1 MIPTFPR
8 CHTTQDYTQFK
19 SGPSKPSK
27 RIGADNVVG
36 ESGDRDDHSSSGKC
50 EEDAEQSINTK
61 ENELAKGKNA
71 INTGNWQ
78 KEDLPFVNSV
88 VNSSKPRRGVNVQS
102 NKTATQSFTV
112 REAFTALDA
121 DHAPV
126 PWSRDVWSIDDPQ
139 ASAILGSLSG
149 LERSAAR
156 ADIMNDGNSAM
167 HANPCSQSS
176 NERRSVFEW
185 LSQVEREKEL
195 EYGEVQILK
204 RPESFA
210 AVVGVVEDGVSYS
223 RGILRRD

>member
-8 CHTTQDYTQFK
+8 CHTTQNYTQFK

-102 NKTATQSFTV
+102 NKTATQGV
-112 REAFTALDA
+112 NR
-121 DHAPV
+121 
-126 PWSRDVWSIDDPQ
+126 SIDDPQ
-139 ASAILGSLSG
+139 ASAILGSLPG

-156 ADIMNDGNSAM
+156 ADIMNDGNGAM

-185 LSQVEREKEL
+185 LSQVEREKDR
-195 EYGEVQILK
+195 GW
-204 RPESFA
+204 
-210 AVVGVVEDGVSYS
+210 GSYS